1 MNDPSM
7 PAIDL
12 ILNAV
17 AAVAPE
23 VEPELADLDPDID
36 FWAEL
41 ELDSMD
47 HLSVMA
53 QLSERTGRE
62 IPERDYPQLMSLR
75 ALGAYLASEPAP

>member
-1 MNDPSM
+1 MNDQSM

-23 VEPELADLDPDID
+23 VEPELGDLDPDID

-62 IPERDYPQLMSLR
+62 IPERDYPQLTSLR

>member
-1 MNDPSM
+1 VNEPSI

-12 ILNAV
+12 IFNAV

-23 VEPELADLDPDID
+23 LEPELADVDPDID

-47 HLSVMA
+47 HLAVMA

-62 IPERDYPQLMSLR
+62 IPERDYAQLTSLR

>member
-1 MNDPSM
+1 MNDQSM

-62 IPERDYPQLMSLR
+62 IPERDYPQLTSLR
-75 ALGAYLASEPAP
+75 ALGEYLASEPAP